1 MDKIKE
7 VRLWGDLLEKN
18 PDTSLIIIGGAE
30 DKEHDKEILKYIVSL
45 VDVSKDQI
53 VVATVA
59 SEEPKK
65 AREKYNKVFKEL
77 GVANLKTLNIDKR
90 LDAFDQKNIELIKTA
105 DLIFFTGGDQLRITS
120 ILGGTPIYDEMK
132 RASKRE
138 CYFVGTSAGASVMS
152 TTMII
157 GGKDEDSPR
166 KCTIKMAPGLG
177 LIDEVIIDQHFSQ
190 RGRIGRLLAAV
201 AQNPQILGI
210 GIDEDT
216 AIVVNKENKLKVIGN
231 GSVYIVDGSEIT
243 YSNVSEQFSDE
254 ILSMYNVKV
263 HVLTKNKMFDLT
275 AKVHFEEAKEKNE
288 SNK

>member
-30 DKEHDKEILKYIVSL
+30 DKEKDKEILKYIVSMIDK
-45 VDVSKDQI
+45 VKDQI
-53 VVATVA
+53 LVATVA
-59 SEEPKK
+59 SEEPIK
-65 AREKYNKVFKEL
+65 AKEKYEKVFKGL
-77 GVANLKTLNIDKR
+77 GVENINVLNIEER
-90 LDAFDQKNIELIKTA
+90 TDAFNEDNVDLIKNA

-120 ILGGTPIYDEMK
+120 MLGGTPVYEEIK
-132 RASKRE
+132 KASKRQ

-157 GGKDEDSPR
+157 GGRDEDSPR
-166 KCTIKMAPGLG
+166 KCTIEMAPGLG

-216 AIVVNKENKLKVIGN
+216 AIVVNKNNILKVIGN
-231 GSVYIVDGSEIT
+231 GSVYIVDGSQIT

-254 ILSMYNVKV
+254 ILSMYNVRV
-263 HVLTKNKMFDLT
+263 HVLTKNKMFNLA
-275 AKVHFEEAKEKNE
+275 AKVHFEEAKDK
-288 SNK
+288 K